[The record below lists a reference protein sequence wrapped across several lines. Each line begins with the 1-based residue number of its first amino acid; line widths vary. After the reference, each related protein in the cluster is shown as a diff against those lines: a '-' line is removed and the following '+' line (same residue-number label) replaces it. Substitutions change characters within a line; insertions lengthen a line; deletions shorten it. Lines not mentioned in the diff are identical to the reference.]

1 MHARGWADEVGDK
14 TALAQP
20 VLLAFPNEH
29 DGMIVILCGPPA
41 SGKSTIAMRLAERLK
56 DFKLIS
62 SDEFKRK
69 TYKHMFVETERWAG
83 RVKYLILN
91 GTFYK
96 KEWRDKI
103 KEISEMKGEK
113 VLTAY
118 ITCSLRTCLKRNKLR
133 EDQIEEKAVRII
145 YNQIEK
151 PETPDILIDTDVSSV
166 DEAVETILKSL

>member
-1 MHARGWADEVGDK
+1 MGDK

-29 DGMIVILCGPPA
+29 DGMILILCGPPA
-41 SGKSTIAMRLAERLK
+41 SGKSTIAMRLAERIK

-62 SDEFKRK
+62 SDEFKRR
-69 TYKHMFVETERWAG
+69 TYKHMFAETERWAG
-83 RVKYLILN
+83 RVKHLILN

-96 KEWRDKI
+96 KEWRGKI

-118 ITCSLRTCLKRNKLR
+118 ITCSLQTCLKRNELR
-133 EDQIEEKAVRII
+133 EDRIEKKAVRVI